1 MKKKD
6 NKNQQDL
13 FGFDPKEKDLKIKE
27 INRGI
32 YKRNALEK
40 EAREIKALKDYDQM
54 LALRELKLIKIEKTV
69 TDEIKVKTK
78 AQEEEW
84 FKRQKNQKDLF

>member
-6 NKNQQDL
+6 NKYQQDL

-32 YKRNALEK
+32 YKK
-40 EAREIKALKDYDQM
+40 IALKKKQEKKID
-54 LALRELKLIKIEKTV
+54 LEREKINLEQDK
-69 TDEIKVKTK
+69 I
-78 AQEEEW
+78 
-84 FKRQKNQKDLF
+84 NG

>member
-6 NKNQQDL
+6 NKKQQDL
-13 FGFDPKEKDLKIKE
+13 FGFDAKEKDLKIKE

-40 EAREIKALKDYDQM
+40 EETRI
-54 LALRELKLIKIEKTV
+54 I
-69 TDEIKVKTK
+69 
-78 AQEEEW
+78 
-84 FKRQKNQKDLF
+84 

>member
-13 FGFDPKEKDLKIKE
+13 FGFDAKEKDLKIKE

-40 EAREIKALKDYDQM
+40 EATRI
-54 LALRELKLIKIEKTV
+54 I
-69 TDEIKVKTK
+69 
-78 AQEEEW
+78 
-84 FKRQKNQKDLF
+84 